1 MVYPTPSLKTA
12 SRQARCT
19 AWRAYCLPLL
29 LAPLLCSPLVQ
40 AAGSKVIGTG
50 GATSIDGMAGGG
62 IVPWALINGYAS
74 SDQWSLTSALSL
86 VNVDDYQLHSQ
97 GVALSYDNRWELSYG
112 QQQFSIDRTELQLRQ
127 QVFAA
132 KYKLAGDALYNV
144 LPQIAIGAIHKKQ
157 LDFAL
162 PAAIGV
168 ADSSD
173 QEFYLAASKIYLDA
187 VFGRNLLLNYT
198 VRATRA
204 QQTGLLGFATVTDS
218 SYQWCHEWSAVLLLT
233 HQLAIGAEY
242 KQKPN
247 TLAFAAEDD
256 WRDVFV
262 GWFINKHL
270 SLVAGYVDLGAI
282 AGKPQQDGYYLALET
297 TWAF

>member
-1 MVYPTPSLKTA
+1 MVYPTKELDTDRRPHRCPVWLSSL
-12 SRQARCT
+12 SCI
-19 AWRAYCLPLL
+19 
-29 LAPLLCSPLVQ
+29 LLCIPSVQ
-40 AAGSKVIGTG
+40 AAGSKVIGSG

-62 IVPWALINGYAS
+62 IVPWAVINGYAS

-97 GVALSYDNRWELSYG
+97 GLSLSYDNRWELSYG
-112 QQQFSIDRTELQLRQ
+112 QQQFSIDQTDVQLRQ
-127 QVFAA
+127 QIFAA
-132 KYKLAGDALYNV
+132 KYKLAGDVLYDV
-144 LPQIAIGAIHKKQ
+144 MPQVSIGAIHKKQ
-157 LDFAL
+157 RDFAL

-168 ADSSD
+168 TDSAD

-198 VRATRA
+198 LRASRA
-204 QQTGLLGFATVTDS
+204 QQTGLLGFGSTSDR

-242 KQKPN
+242 KQKPD
-247 TLAFAAEDD
+247 TLDFAAEDD

-262 GWFINKHL
+262 GWFVNKHL
-270 SLVAGYVDLGAI
+270 SLVAGYVDLGSI